1 MTTNTSDIKK
11 IEINLKRLIS
21 SCEKIIADDDKVDVI
36 NGEGEIRPVLI
47 DNTFTVERYIPTM
60 LSLLKQLNE
69 KMYEQNKQQHQHQ
82 QQQQQQ
88 QSLSSPLFQLYTNTA
103 NQLSSPQIA
112 QLSSPSS
119 STSSSTTPSSS
130 TSSTSSSSSSSSS
143 SNYIISK
150 EALSEYSRKID
161 VIVGLVNKEKLNS
174 PISNKPSIVRLQASS
189 ISHSKKMDEIQTV
202 MKTRNKE
209 EKKKIDQLIPQ
220 NVDNNNNNNN
230 NNNSNNNNNNN
241 NIIKTPNRS
250 NFSNNNNNLS
260 PALRFRNQFQNR
272 NSELKSLLGNK
283 AGENDNLFNNE
294 LLDDDSF
301 EKKTEEQR
309 LQQELLT
316 SELLDYSKSLKNHS
330 NTMSTKLS
338 EEDKKLNELGQL
350 VDTSSSKIQ
359 RQNLNLKDYTS
370 KSTKDT
376 LNYCLI
382 IVFVLIV
389 FIFTYM
395 LMKLS
400 KKVDPNY

>member
-1 MTTNTSDIKK
+1 MTTNISDIKK

-119 STSSSTTPSSS
+119 SSTTPSSS
-130 TSSTSSSSSSSSS
+130 TSTPSSSS

-220 NVDNNNNNNN
+220 NVDNSN
-230 NNNSNNNNNNN
+230 NNNSNNNNNNNN

-250 NFSNNNNNLS
+250 NFSSSNNNNLS

-283 AGENDNLFNNE
+283 AAENDNLFNNE

-316 SELLDYSKSLKNHS
+316 SELLDYSESLKNHS

>member
-47 DNTFTVERYIPTM
+47 DNTFTVERYIPIM

-69 KMYEQNKQQHQHQ
+69 KMYEQNKQQQQHQ
-82 QQQQQQ
+82 QQLQQQ

-103 NQLSSPQIA
+103 NQLNSPQIA

-119 STSSSTTPSSS
+119 SSSSSLTTATPSSS
-130 TSSTSSSSSSSSS
+130 STSSS

-230 NNNSNNNNNNN
+230 NNSNNNN

-250 NFSNNNNNLS
+250 NFSNDNNNNNLS

-283 AGENDNLFNNE
+283 AAENDNLFNNE

-370 KSTKDT
+370 KSTRDT

>member
-1 MTTNTSDIKK
+1 MATNTSDIKK

-21 SCEKIIADDDKVDVI
+21 SCEKIIADDDKVDVV

-47 DNTFTVERYIPTM
+47 DNTFTVERYIPIM

-69 KMYEQNKQQHQHQ
+69 KMYEQNKQQQ
-82 QQQQQQ
+82 QQQQS
-88 QSLSSPLFQLYTNTA
+88 SLSSPLFQLYTNTT
-103 NQLSSPQIA
+103 NQLNSPQIA
-112 QLSSPSS
+112 QPS
-119 STSSSTTPSSS
+119 TATPS
-130 TSSTSSSSSSSSS
+130 TPSSTSSSSSLSS

-220 NVDNNNNNNN
+220 NVV
-230 NNNSNNNNNNN
+230 NNNN
-241 NIIKTPNRS
+241 NIDNNNNIMKTPNRS
-250 NFSNNNNNLS
+250 NFSISNNNLS

-283 AGENDNLFNNE
+283 AAENDNLFNNE
-294 LLDDDSF
+294 ILDDDSF
-301 EKKTEEQR
+301 ERKTEEQR

-350 VDTSSSKIQ
+350 VDISSSKIQ
-359 RQNLNLKDYTS
+359 RQNENLKDYTS
-370 KSTKDT
+370 KSTRDT
-376 LNYCLI
+376 LNYCVI

>member
-1 MTTNTSDIKK
+1 MATSTNDIKK

-21 SCEKIIADDDKVDVI
+21 SCEKIIADDDKVDVV
-36 NGEGEIRPVLI
+36 NSEGEVRPVLI
-47 DNTFTVERYIPTM
+47 DNTFTVERYIPIM
-60 LSLLKQLNE
+60 ISLLKQLNE
-69 KMYEQNKQQHQHQ
+69 KMYEQNKQYQQ

-103 NQLSSPQIA
+103 VNNQSNTSQIA
-112 QLSSPSS
+112 QSSPSTSSSPSS
-119 STSSSTTPSSS
+119 SH
-130 TSSTSSSSSSSSS
+130 
-143 SNYIISK
+143 YIISK

-209 EKKKIDQLIPQ
+209 EKKKIDQLIPP
-220 NVDNNNNNNN
+220 NVDNDNNNDDNNNNNN
-230 NNNSNNNNNNN
+230 NNNSNNNNNM
-241 NIIKTPNRS
+241 KTPNRS
-250 NFSNNNNNLS
+250 NFISSNNLS

-283 AGENDNLFNNE
+283 AALNDNLFNNE
-294 LLDDDSF
+294 ILDEDSF

-309 LQQELLT
+309 LQQESLT

-359 RQNLNLKDYTS
+359 TQNQNLKDYTS

-376 LNYCLI
+376 LNYCII